1 MSSKTAETSISSDK
15 DDSSSTSSSE
25 SNSHSESGPGNEDD
39 KFNNFYEN
47 LPANEAVATVAGL
60 SPPVR
65 FCISHRGLYTY
76 C

>member
-1 MSSKTAETSISSDK
+1 MSSGTAETSISSDK

-25 SNSHSESGPGNEDD
+25 SNSHSGSGPGDEDNE
-39 KFNNFYEN
+39 FNNFYEN

-65 FCISHRGLYTY
+65 CCISHGSLHIAK
-76 C
+76 